1 LGKIT
6 PFAPTAQA
14 EHIYGGPRDM
24 EILMAPLVI
33 IALGL
38 LMVAT
43 AFLSGLFGM
52 AGGLILI
59 GVLLALMPLPAAMV
73 LHAITQMA
81 SNGWR
86 ALLWRAHIRWRPV
99 FVYLIG
105 CALALALW
113 SLTRYVP
120 DKPVALL
127 MLGVTPFMA
136 RMMPSGI
143 KPNPDSI
150 WQGTFYGSVC
160 MGLMLMTGVS
170 GPLLDTFFLGGNF
183 DRRSIIA
190 TKATCQVASHFTK
203 LIYFGGIID
212 QAATLDLRL
221 AAIAVAASMLGTTL
235 SRRVLEAMSDA
246 QFRRWANRLITTVA
260 SYYILYGSWLFFAR
274 SSVALD

>member
-1 LGKIT
+1 MLGQDNSVCGSCTSEAKK
-6 PFAPTAQA
+6 
-14 EHIYGGPRDM
+14 HNGDSW
-24 EILMAPLVI
+24 MAPLMI
-33 IALGL
+33 AALGA

-52 AGGLILI
+52 AGGMILI
-59 GVLLALMPLPAAMV
+59 GVLLILMPLPTAMV

-86 ALLWRAHIRWRPV
+86 AFLWRAHIRGGPV
-99 FVYLIG
+99 SVYLIG
-105 CALALALW
+105 CAVALALW

-127 MLGVTPFMA
+127 LLGVTPFMA
-136 RMMPSGI
+136 RAMPKDI

-150 WQGTFYGSVC
+150 WQGTVYGTVC

-183 DRRSIIA
+183 GRREIVA
-190 TKATCQVASHFTK
+190 TKATCQVASHLTK

-212 QAATLDLRL
+212 QAATLDPVL
-221 AAIAVAASMLGTTL
+221 AAVAIAASMLGTSL
-235 SRRVLEAMSDA
+235 SRRILEAMSDQ
-246 QFRRWANRLITTVA
+246 QFRQWAGLLITTVA
-260 SYYILYGSWLFFAR
+260 GYYILYG
-274 SSVALD
+274 

>member
-1 LGKIT
+1 VT
-6 PFAPTAQA
+6 PIMIA
-14 EHIYGGPRDM
+14 
-24 EILMAPLVI
+24 
-33 IALGL
+33 ALGL
-38 LMVAT
+38 LMVGT

-52 AGGLILI
+52 AGGMILI
-59 GVLLALMPLPAAMV
+59 GVLLAVMPLPTAMV

-99 FVYLIG
+99 AVYLIG
-105 CALALALW
+105 CAVALALW

-127 MLGVTPFMA
+127 LLGVTPFMA
-136 RMMPSGI
+136 RLLPANV

-150 WQGTFYGSVC
+150 WQGTAYGSIC

-183 DRRSIIA
+183 GRREKVA
-190 TKATCQVASHFTK
+190 TKAICQVISHFTK

-212 QAATLDLRL
+212 QAATLDPVL
-221 AAIAVAASMLGTTL
+221 AAVAVCASMLGTTL
-235 SRRVLEAMSDA
+235 ARRLLEAMTDQ
-246 QFRRWANRLITTVA
+246 QFIAWSMKLITVIA
-260 SYYILYGSWLFFAR
+260 CYYLGYGSWLLLRVPVLAAFHNGA
-274 SSVALD
+274 VQ